1 MVLLDNRKVSTHVV
15 HFACHMARLSH
26 SNLTG
31 IFLEAEVE
39 KEELTV
45 VQAEAGDIVVE
56 SVLIRNTKA
65 NNRRAEEIRQQ
76 FFEVTERNGVQAS
89 FQTIGELPAATIKNK
104 SRFADALVLD
114 AALSIEDPGSELP
127 SRFVKTILQEAEC
140 AVVLA
145 PENVQLIDNI
155 VFVYNGM
162 RSSVLAM
169 KQFLHLF
176 PGFKNKRVKVIDIGA
191 EKDPFPE
198 SRKELADWLNCHFA
212 DVEVEPLDNAA
223 SKAFFH
229 FLLKKRNDIV
239 VMGSYGSGL
248 LETFFEKDRVGDIHP
263 TSIPLFIAH

>member
-1 MVLLDNRKVSTHVV
+1 MVLLDSRKVGMQVV
-15 HFACHMARLSH
+15 RFACHMARLSH
-26 SNLTG
+26 SDLTG
-31 IFLEAEVE
+31 IFLENEVE
-39 KEELTV
+39 KEERTV
-45 VQAEAGDIVVE
+45 VQAETGDIVVE
-56 SVLIRNTKA
+56 SVLIREIKA
-65 NNRRAEEIRQQ
+65 DHRRTEEIRQQ
-76 FFEVTERNGVQAS
+76 FFEATERSGVQAT
-89 FQTIGELPAATIKNK
+89 FQTIGDLPAATVKNK

-140 AVVLA
+140 AVILA
-145 PENVQLIDNI
+145 PENFQLIDNI

-162 RSSVLAM
+162 RSSVHAM

-176 PGFKNKRVKVIDIGA
+176 PGFKSKRVKVIDIGA

-198 SRKELADWLNCHFA
+198 SRRDLADWLNYHFA
-212 DVEVEPLDNAA
+212 DVEVEPLDASA

-248 LETFFEKDRVGDIHP
+248 LETFFERDRAGEIHP